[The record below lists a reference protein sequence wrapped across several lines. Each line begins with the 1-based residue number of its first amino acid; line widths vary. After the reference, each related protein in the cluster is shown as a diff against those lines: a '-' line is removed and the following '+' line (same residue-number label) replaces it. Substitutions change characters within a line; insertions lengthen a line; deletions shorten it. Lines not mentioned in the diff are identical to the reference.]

1 MFCAKTILYYIIV
14 FKIEKH
20 ASKISINV
28 TVTENSKYIMVL
40 TFSYK
45 KLLRNYRHICYYK
58 NSNNSRNN
66 SKYIVH
72 NRTKIYI
79 FSSSNSRS
87 NGGNTFYLDGFKKNL
102 NL

>member
-1 MFCAKTILYYIIV
+1 M
-14 FKIEKH
+14 
-20 ASKISINV
+20 
-28 TVTENSKYIMVL
+28 YIMVL

-45 KLLRNYRHICYYK
+45 KLLRKYTHNCYY

-79 FSSSNSRS
+79 FSNSNIRS
-87 NGGNTFYLDGFKKNL
+87 NGGNKFYLDGFKKNPTFYYCD
-102 NL
+102 N